1 MIVRM
6 KKCTSLLLALAFYFS
21 LGGMSLAA
29 VNNPQITMSPQWTNT
44 TSVNVNLS
52 FDDGKGTCGARVLG
66 KSGTTKITGKVVLAR
81 KNSDGTYTA
90 VKTWSDLEA
99 TGEKLLFDKT
109 YYVTTGYSYRLTI
122 TATVYRNGTGE
133 TVSGSYEAYAQ

>member
-1 MIVRM
+1 MIVRL
-6 KKCTSLLLALAFYFS
+6 KKSAFLLLALALYFS
-21 LGGMSLAA
+21 LGGATLATA
-29 VNNPQITMSPQWTNT
+29 NDSWITVSPQWTNT

-99 TGEKLLFDKT
+99 TGDKLLFDKT
-109 YYVTTGYSYRLTI
+109 YYVATGYLYRLTI

-133 TVSGSYEAYAQ
+133 TVSGSYEAYAR

>member
-1 MIVRM
+1 MIVRL
-6 KKCTSLLLALAFYFS
+6 KKSTFLLLALALYFF
-21 LGGMSLAA
+21 LGGAALATA
-29 VNNPQITMSPQWTNT
+29 NDSRKTLSPQWTNT

-66 KSGTTKITGKVVLAR
+66 KSGVTKITGKVVLAR

-90 VKTWSDLEA
+90 VKTWSNLKT

-133 TVSGSYEAYAQ
+133 TVSGSYEAYAK